1 MAELNIYG
9 QALGPSLPDWH
20 PRSLP
25 QKIIIRG
32 QYCLLEPID
41 IKHSRDLFAGWHS
54 IEDERDWTYFHI
66 KRPVTIRQCD
76 HYIASLAASKD
87 PLFYAVINLST
98 NKAVGF
104 LALQRM
110 DPDNGAVEIGWINW
124 SPLMK
129 RTLCSTEAIFL
140 LLSYI
145 METLQYRRCGWK
157 CDSLHQA
164 AISAAERLGFTY
176 EGTLRRTQ
184 VSKGHSRDVRWYSI
198 IDEEWDEI
206 RLAMEC
212 WLNPSNFDEQ
222 GKQKHR
228 LAEFRSKPVSEK

>member
-1 MAELNIYG
+1 ML
-9 QALGPSLPDWH
+9 QAS
-20 PRSLP
+20 
-25 QKIIIRG
+25 
-32 QYCLLEPID
+32 
-41 IKHSRDLFAGWHS
+41 
-54 IEDERDWTYFHI
+54 
-66 KRPVTIRQCD
+66 
-76 HYIASLAASKD
+76 D

-157 CDSLHQA
+157 CDSLHQS